1 MRSLTAFAASLLLV
15 ATPSLAFSLPADDSS
30 SIFTTPST
38 STPSTS
44 SYHFD
49 ERSGI
54 LTDYNPSSSL
64 TKRDTITATYGLML
78 ERDVA
83 SDPRANKFQKR
94 KYGDDEKRSRDIGSE
109 VVELEFSKRGD
120 VILPGSVLEKRAKK
134 KQNRRRPSKKS
145 KSKKSKGSKE
155 NKAKKV
161 KVNKVVKSGSGNLQ
175 SSSTNGIQRSLV
187 KIAASIP
194 KICESPDAEF
204 DTSKALLLHLL
215 SLVQSQTS
223 PGILEPT

>member
-1 MRSLTAFAASLLLV
+1 M
-15 ATPSLAFSLPADDSS
+15 
-30 SIFTTPST
+30 
-38 STPSTS
+38 
-44 SYHFD
+44 
-49 ERSGI
+49 
-54 LTDYNPSSSL
+54 
-64 TKRDTITATYGLML
+64 
-78 ERDVA
+78 
-83 SDPRANKFQKR
+83 
-94 KYGDDEKRSRDIGSE
+94 
-109 VVELEFSKRGD
+109 EFSKRGD